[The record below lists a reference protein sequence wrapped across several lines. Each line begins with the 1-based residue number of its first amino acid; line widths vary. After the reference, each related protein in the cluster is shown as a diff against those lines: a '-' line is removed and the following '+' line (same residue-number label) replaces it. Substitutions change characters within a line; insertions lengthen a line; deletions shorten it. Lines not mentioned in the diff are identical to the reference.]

1 MQVELTLRKP
11 VVRTYP
17 LRLGGLDTVLRAL
30 ERRGWWGRYTP
41 HERMTYITNARGRVE
56 TIVVAAAPVITLPD
70 WCNPVRVPVAARRA
84 WNRMLAALLEH
95 ERQHHRFFV
104 SAAREWKLKL
114 EARGDLTE
122 KAAQREWDGLVRRA
136 RRLQSAYDRRTK
148 HGRTEG
154 VVLPPAA
161 GGQNGK

>member
-17 LRLGGLDTVLRAL
+17 LRLGGLDKVFRAL

-41 HERMTYITNARGRVE
+41 HECMTYVTNARGLVE
-56 TIVVAAAPVITLPD
+56 TIVVAAAPEITLPD
-70 WCNPVRVPVAARRA
+70 WCKPDRLPVAARRA
-84 WNRMLAALLEH
+84 WNRMLAALLQH

-122 KAAQREWDGLVRRA
+122 KATQREWEGLVRRA
-136 RRLQSAYDRRTK
+136 QRLQAAYDRRTK

-161 GGQNGK
+161 PPQNGK